1 MLICE
6 EMMPDSVEKFY
17 GQNNGWRMFD
27 GKMLT
32 PDVADFLIE
41 EKRGVAAYLEKSAG
55 TLHQFLEIGCGYGRY
70 LHVALKHG
78 VNYRGIELVKWLAEL
93 GKVRV
98 SACSLPPNCS
108 AQIEHLSAEHL
119 HCVFPNPDSLLAD
132 KCCVFFPFNCFGNLR
147 SPRKVLSE
155 LNGRNVEVI
164 ISNFSCSEEATQAR
178 LRYYAKCG
186 CTELSSQQNAA
197 GMQISSCESL
207 QSLAYRPESLE
218 VLMNEFGFR
227 LTQRLSLSSLGSLF
241 FFSPFRIPEPEISP
255 RLPTSHESF
264 LLQGFIE
271 EPQCVEEDKSH
282 ALMGHIKSIAWGVAK
297 NAGMLSVYVHDVGWT
312 AGGLAWLTSSTINDN
327 ALAQIATGTI
337 SQVVECRQLPGTVNV
352 LINTY

>member
-1 MLICE
+1 MLMCE
-6 EMMPDSVEKFY
+6 EIAPDSVEKFY

-27 GKMLT
+27 GRILT
-32 PDVADFLIE
+32 PDVAAFLIE
-41 EKRGVAAYLEKSAG
+41 EKQSMTAYLEKSAS

-70 LHVALKHG
+70 LHVALKHR

-93 GKVRV
+93 GKSRV

-119 HCVFPNPDSLLAD
+119 HCVFPNPESLLAD

-147 SPRKVLSE
+147 SPRRVLSE
-155 LNGRNVEVI
+155 LKGRNVEVI

-178 LRYYAKCG
+178 LNYYAKCG
-186 CTELSSQQNAA
+186 CTALSSQQDAA
-197 GMQISSCESL
+197 GIQISSSESL

-218 VLMNEFGFR
+218 LLLNEFGFR
-227 LTQRLSLSSLGSLF
+227 LTKQLTQSSIGDLF
-241 FFSPFRIPEPEISP
+241 FFSPFRLPEKRPLP
-255 RLPTSHESF
+255 RLPTAHEPF

-271 EPQCVEEDKSH
+271 EPGWVEEDKSH
-282 ALMGHIKSIAWGVAK
+282 ALMEHIQSNAWGVAK
-297 NAGMLSVYVHDVGWT
+297 NAGMLSVSVNDVGWT
-312 AGGLAWLTSSTINDN
+312 EGGLAWLTSSSINDKSS
-327 ALAQIATGTI
+327 AQIATGTI
-337 SQVVECRQLPGTVNV
+337 SQVVECRQHPGTVNL